1 MEGNGDA
8 VAQADVVDQN
18 RDVESRDQ
26 ALEVVIVLVQVC
38 GEVHGDGL
46 GLDIVLALDFRGE
59 SVELA
64 LGAGDEED
72 VVALL
77 CELEGVF
84 FAETVGG
91 TGYESPSSLLA
102 KLGELGIGQL
112 RRFEVVVCFG
122 HIPTGRGG

>member
-1 MEGNGDA
+1 MEGNWDA
-8 VAQADVVDQN
+8 VAQADIVDQDG
-18 RDVESRDQ
+18 DVESRDQ

-38 GEVHGDGL
+38 GEVHGDSL
-46 GLDIVLALDFRGE
+46 GFDIVLALDFRGE
-59 SVELA
+59 GVELA

-91 TGYESPSSLLA
+91 TGYESPSSLFA